1 MGGQIPLGYDLEK
14 RKLPPNHDEAAFVCR
29 IFNLYLELGC
39 VVRLAAQLRQSDV
52 KTKVWNS
59 KRGMRLGG
67 RPFSRGHLYYLLR
80 NRLYIGEIRHRDQW
94 YPGEHQGIVP
104 RGVWDRVQ
112 ARLDQNAHV
121 RRNDLEQRRSSL
133 LSGLIWDGEGNRFTP
148 SFTVKRGRRYRYY
161 VSQLVLNGSIDQTLG
176 PTRFPAHDLEAR
188 VIDRL
193 QALLKSDAE
202 VFDALDCATRS
213 PRTVHRILAG
223 AKKLATLLT
232 SGETNARELLTNFLR
247 KVTVCENRID
257 LTVGAKELYGVLTGS
272 DVEKEKEVGNGA
284 AGGNDTIC
292 LTIEVKR
299 TKRNGSVHLVVP
311 PTGSGATRHPRSA
324 LIKAVV
330 RGHVWHQR
338 LLEGGPVELNT
349 LAQEAGLTSTYVR
362 NVLGFAFLAPDI
374 VDAILDGYQPPTLK
388 FADLYKGIPLSWADQ
403 RRVFGFPAIESR

>member
-1 MGGQIPLGYDLEK
+1 
-14 RKLPPNHDEAAFVCR
+14 
-29 IFNLYLELGC
+29 
-39 VVRLAAQLRQSDV
+39 
-52 KTKVWNS
+52 
-59 KRGMRLGG
+59 
-67 RPFSRGHLYYLLR
+67 
-80 NRLYIGEIRHRDQW
+80 
-94 YPGEHQGIVP
+94 
-104 RGVWDRVQ
+104 
-112 ARLDQNAHV
+112 
-121 RRNDLEQRRSSL
+121 
-133 LSGLIWDGEGNRFTP
+133 
-148 SFTVKRGRRYRYY
+148 